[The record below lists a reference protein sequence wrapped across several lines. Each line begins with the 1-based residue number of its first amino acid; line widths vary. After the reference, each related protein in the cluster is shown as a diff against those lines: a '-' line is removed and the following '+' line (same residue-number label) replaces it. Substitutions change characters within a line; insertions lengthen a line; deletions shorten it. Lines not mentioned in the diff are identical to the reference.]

1 MKVSLYLKCCFAI
14 YRYHDWLF
22 NYVHLLSLSVGIPS
36 YSACLTVEQV
46 FTADFSS
53 SLCWVLWPKIK
64 EFQ

>member
-1 MKVSLYLKCCFAI
+1 MKVSLYLKCCFANLQVS
-14 YRYHDWLF
+14 RLAF